1 MMFSPSIFFYPRD
14 AMLARSLPS
23 KDVCLSV
30 CPSHAGILSKR
41 INLYFGPYGNP
52 IIPVFLT
59 PAPIPNSKGNPVSW
73 GAKYTG
79 WVGKFCNVRL
89 KSPSISETV
98 RD

>member
-41 INLYFGPYGNP
+41 LNLYFGPYGNP
-52 IIPVFLT
+52 HHSGFSDPCADTEFQREPRQLGRQIHGV
-59 PAPIPNSKGNPVSW
+59 
-73 GAKYTG
+73 G
-79 WVGKFCNVRL
+79 WKIL
-89 KSPSISETV
+89 
-98 RD
+98 